1 MIKTRQLKPRKQKYR
16 KYKKTRKNKKTRKI
30 KNNINKTYDFS
41 KIHPA
46 SIMCI

>member
-1 MIKTRQLKPRKQKYR
+1 MV
-16 KYKKTRKNKKTRKI
+16 KTRKLKSRKNRQTKKNNTLKKI
-30 KNNINKTYDFS
+30 KRKTKNSNKIYDFS